1 MRASAS
7 ATARDFGE
15 RKRVYGLEGYKGK
28 ETSEETGMNGVDLFG
43 GEDKRGND

>member
-7 ATARDFGE
+7 AIARDFGE

-43 GEDKRGND
+43 GRRQEGK